1 MADISKITI
10 PNGNST
16 ATYNLKDNAALHT
29 VTPSTKSIGS
39 ASAGTA
45 IAADDITAYTAGTA
59 ASLSYTSRSIP
70 NVTSV
75 GSRTITNPSFSTTDR
90 DNGVSTTDYKMIMP
104 YNIVTAVTVPTLG
117 TAISADDITA

>member
-1 MADISKITI
+1 MADISKIKL
-10 PNGNST
+10 GST
-16 ATYNLKDNAALHT
+16 TYNIKDSAAVHG

-75 GSRTITNPSFSTTDR
+75 GSRTITNPSFSKTGR
-90 DNGVSTTDYKMIMP
+90 SNGISTTDYKITIP

-117 TAISADDITA
+117 TEIAADDITG